1 MPISDQAKQLELL
14 APARNADIAIEA
26 IRHGADAVYI
36 GPPSHGARHVASN
49 SFDDLRR
56 ATDFAHRFDTRIYA
70 TVNTIVY
77 DSELAEV
84 ERMIHQLY
92 RCGIDALI
100 VQDLGITRLDLPPM
114 ALHASTQCDTRTPE
128 KAKFLADCGFSQIVL
143 ARELTLKEIAAVHEA
158 TDIPLEVFVH
168 GALCVS
174 YSGDCH
180 ASCVATGRSANRG
193 ECAQMCRLSYDL
205 ANGDGNI
212 LSKGKHLLSLRDM
225 NRLSYLSD
233 MADAGVSSF
242 KIEGRLKAVSYTHL
256 TLPTTSRV

>member
-1 MPISDQAKQLELL
+1 MPRSDQAKQLELL

-49 SFDDLRR
+49 SFDDLQR

-100 VQDLGITRLDLPPM
+100 VQDLGT
-114 ALHASTQCDTRTPE
+114 
-128 KAKFLADCGFSQIVL
+128 
-143 ARELTLKEIAAVHEA
+143 
-158 TDIPLEVFVH
+158 
-168 GALCVS
+168 
-174 YSGDCH
+174 
-180 ASCVATGRSANRG
+180 
-193 ECAQMCRLSYDL
+193 
-205 ANGDGNI
+205 I
-212 LSKGKHLLSLRDM
+212 LFTYQRPG
-225 NRLSYLSD
+225 
-233 MADAGVSSF
+233 
-242 KIEGRLKAVSYTHL
+242 
-256 TLPTTSRV
+256 